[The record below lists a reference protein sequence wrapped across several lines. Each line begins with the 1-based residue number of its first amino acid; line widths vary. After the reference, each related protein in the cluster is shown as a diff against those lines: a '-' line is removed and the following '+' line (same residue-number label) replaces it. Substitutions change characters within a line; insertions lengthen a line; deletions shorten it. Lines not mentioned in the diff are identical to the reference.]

1 MVDDLGGR
9 LRRIRESRNLSI
21 YEVER
26 RTGLHFSTI
35 SKYERGERQPSLDA
49 LRELAALYQ
58 VPVTAFLADE
68 LDLEAVL
75 PPRLAALARQLLDRP
90 ALVEACER
98 LVTLDDRQILA
109 LTEFLDRIGLTRR
122 TRAGAGGRQ
131 RSGGSAYPRPR
142 PPTPEPVGREQRPAS
157 AAGTAA
163 DAGPAGGDGRSPE
176 GGGAGR
182 SPEGD
187 GRGQAV
193 PHGEA
198 GPGDGDPQAH
208 PTRRDR
214 GGDAGR

>member
-1 MVDDLGGR
+1 MTVVDDLGGR

-35 SKYERGERQPSLDA
+35 SKYERNERQPSLDA

-98 LVTLDDRQILA
+98 LAALDDRQILA

-122 TRAGAGGRQ
+122 GRGAAGGPQ
-131 RSGGSAYPRPR
+131 RSRGAAYPRPR
-142 PPTPEPVGREQRPAS
+142 PSAPSAPGTVGPDDAPAS
-157 AAGTAA
+157 AAGTSAA
-163 DAGPAGGDGRSPE
+163 AAPGDGGHRPTE
-176 GGGAGR
+176 ADGGGK
-182 SPEGD
+182 
-187 GRGQAV
+187 AV
-193 PHGEA
+193 PDGEA
-198 GPGDGDPQAH
+198 GYDERHDGPGAADGD
-208 PTRRDR
+208 R
-214 GGDAGR
+214 AGRAGR